1 MGINEDIR
9 NAFCG
14 IAASVPEIVRTMRHG
29 ETEQGAVLQ
38 LSSRYFAEAL
48 SDAAPAEAARYVA
61 NAADFPTLE
70 QGDAVELD
78 GSLRVV
84 VSLKTDPIRE
94 MSKVGKKSNVGAT
107 FTFGLSAEFEKCPAA
122 YKGTRRENGKAL
134 TIQHPL
140 DILLLENGTA
150 DNYTDALAPTYATA
164 YTIAVRRTDWPEV
177 TDPEPSDTIEVAP
190 DGQPLTLKVS
200 TVTRHGGWY
209 ILKCRTR
216 G

>member
-1 MGINEDIR
+1 MGLREDFR
-9 NAFCG
+9 NALG
-14 IAASVPEIVRTMRHG
+14 SIAAAVPEAVRTMRHG
-29 ETEQGAVLQ
+29 ETEQGAVVQ
-38 LSSRYFAEAL
+38 SSSRDFAEAV
-48 SDAAPAEAARYVA
+48 SDTAPAEAARYVA

-70 QGDAVELD
+70 QGAAVELG
-78 GSLRVV
+78 GSLSVV
-84 VSLKTDPIRE
+84 VSMKTDP
-94 MSKVGKKSNVGAT
+94 VGAT
-107 FTFGLSAEFEKCPAA
+107 FTVGLSAEFEKCPAA
-122 YKGTRRENGKAL
+122 YKGTRRENGKAR

-164 YTIAVRRTDWPEV
+164 YIAAIRRADWPEV

-190 DGQPLTLKVS
+190 DGHPLTLKVS

-216 G
+216 S

>member
-1 MGINEDIR
+1 MSLREDFR
-9 NAFCG
+9 NALG
-14 IAASVPEIVRTMRHG
+14 SIAAAVPEAVRTMRHG
-29 ETEQGAVLQ
+29 ETEQGAVVQ
-38 LSSRYFAEAL
+38 SSSRDFAEAV
-48 SDAAPAEAARYVA
+48 SDAAPEEAARYVA

-70 QGDAVELD
+70 QGAAVEL
-78 GSLRVV
+78 GESLRVV
-84 VSLKTDPIRE
+84 VSMKTDP
-94 MSKVGKKSNVGAT
+94 VGAT
-107 FTFGLSAEFEKCPAA
+107 FTVGLSAEFEKCPAA
-122 YKGTRRENGKAL
+122 YKGTRRENGKAR

-164 YTIAVRRTDWPEV
+164 YIAAIRRADWPEV

-190 DGQPLTLKVS
+190 DGHPLTLKVS

>member
-1 MGINEDIR
+1 MGLNEDIR

-29 ETEQGAVLQ
+29 ETEHGAVLQ
-38 LSSRYFAEAL
+38 SSSRDFAEAL

-70 QGDAVELD
+70 QGAAVELG

-84 VSLKTDPIRE
+84 VSMKTDA
-94 MSKVGKKSNVGAT
+94 VGAT
-107 FTFGLSAEFEKCPAA
+107 FTVGLSAEFEKCPAA
-122 YKGTRRENGKAL
+122 YKGTRREDGKAR
-134 TIQHPL
+134 TIRHPL
-140 DILLLENGTA
+140 DILILESGTA

-216 G
+216 S

>member
-1 MGINEDIR
+1 MGLREDFR
-9 NAFCG
+9 NALG
-14 IAASVPEIVRTMRHG
+14 SIAAAVPEAVRTMRHG
-29 ETEQGAVLQ
+29 ETEQGAVVQ
-38 LSSRYFAEAL
+38 SSSRDFAEDV

-70 QGDAVELD
+70 QGSAVELG

-84 VSLKTDPIRE
+84 VSMKTDP
-94 MSKVGKKSNVGAT
+94 VGAT
-107 FTFGLSAEFEKCPAA
+107 FTVGLSAEFEKCPAS
-122 YKGTRRENGKAL
+122 YKGTRRENGKAR
-134 TIQHPL
+134 TIQHPI

-150 DNYTDALAPTYATA
+150 DNFSDALAPTYATA
-164 YTIAVRRTDWPEV
+164 YTVAVRRTDWPEV
-177 TDPEPSDTIEVAP
+177 SDPEPSDTIEVAP

>member
-1 MGINEDIR
+1 MGLREDFR
-9 NAFCG
+9 NALG
-14 IAASVPEIVRTMRHG
+14 SIAAAVPEAVRTMRHG
-29 ETEQGAVLQ
+29 ETEQGTVVQ
-38 LSSRYFAEAL
+38 SSSRDFAEAV

-70 QGDAVELD
+70 QGAAVEL
-78 GSLRVV
+78 GESLRVV
-84 VSLKTDPIRE
+84 VSMKADP
-94 MSKVGKKSNVGAT
+94 VGAT
-107 FTFGLSAEFEKCPAA
+107 FTVGLSAEFEKCPAA
-122 YKGTRRENGKAL
+122 YKGTRRENGKAR

-164 YTIAVRRTDWPEV
+164 YIAAIRRADWPEV

-190 DGQPLTLKVS
+190 DGHPLTLKVS

-216 G
+216 S

>member
-1 MGINEDIR
+1 MSLREDFR
-9 NAFCG
+9 NALG
-14 IAASVPEIVRTMRHG
+14 SIAAAVPEAVRTMRHG
-29 ETEQGAVLQ
+29 ETEQGAVVQ
-38 LSSRYFAEAL
+38 SSSRDFAEAV

-70 QGDAVELD
+70 LGAAVEL
-78 GSLRVV
+78 GESLRVV
-84 VSLKTDPIRE
+84 VSMKSDP
-94 MSKVGKKSNVGAT
+94 VGAT
-107 FTFGLSAEFEKCPAA
+107 FTIGLSAEFEKCPAA

-150 DNYTDALAPTYATA
+150 DNFSDALAPTYATA
-164 YTIAVRRTDWPEV
+164 YTVAVRRTDWPEV

-190 DGQPLTLKVS
+190 DGHPLILKVS

-216 G
+216 S

>member
-1 MGINEDIR
+1 MGLREDFR
-9 NAFCG
+9 NALG
-14 IAASVPEIVRTMRHG
+14 SIAAAVPQAVRTMRHG
-29 ETEQGAVLQ
+29 ETEQGAVVQ
-38 LSSRYFAEAL
+38 SSSRDFAEAV

-70 QGDAVELD
+70 QGAAVELG

-84 VSLKTDPIRE
+84 VSMKTDP
-94 MSKVGKKSNVGAT
+94 VGAT
-107 FTFGLSAEFEKCPAA
+107 FTIGLSAEFEKCPAA
-122 YKGTRRENGKAL
+122 YKGTRRENGKAR

-150 DNYTDALAPTYATA
+150 DNFSDALAPTYATA
-164 YTIAVRRTDWPEV
+164 YTVAVRRTDWPEV
-177 TDPEPSDTIEVAP
+177 KDPEPSDTIEVAP
-190 DGQPLTLKVS
+190 DGHPLTLKVS

-216 G
+216 S

>member
-1 MGINEDIR
+1 MSLREDFR
-9 NAFCG
+9 NALG
-14 IAASVPEIVRTMRHG
+14 SIAAAVPEAVRTMRHG
-29 ETEQGAVLQ
+29 ETEQGAVVQ
-38 LSSRYFAEAL
+38 SSSRDFAEAV

-70 QGDAVELD
+70 QGAAVELD
-78 GSLRVV
+78 ESLRVV
-84 VSLKTDPIRE
+84 VSMKTDP
-94 MSKVGKKSNVGAT
+94 VGAT
-107 FTFGLSAEFEKCPAA
+107 FTVGLSAEFEKCPAA
-122 YKGTRRENGKAL
+122 YKGTRRENGKAR

-164 YTIAVRRTDWPEV
+164 YIAAIRRTDWPEV
-177 TDPEPSDTIEVAP
+177 SDPEPSDTIEVAP
-190 DGQPLTLKVS
+190 DGHPLTLKVS

-216 G
+216 S

>member
-1 MGINEDIR
+1 MGLREDFR
-9 NAFCG
+9 NALG
-14 IAASVPEIVRTMRHG
+14 SIAAAVPEAVRTMRHG
-29 ETEQGAVLQ
+29 ETEQGAVVQ
-38 LSSRYFAEAL
+38 SSSRDFAEAV

-70 QGDAVELD
+70 QGAAVEL
-78 GSLRVV
+78 GESLRVV
-84 VSLKTDPIRE
+84 VSMKADP
-94 MSKVGKKSNVGAT
+94 VGAT
-107 FTFGLSAEFEKCPAA
+107 FTVGLSAEFEKCPAA
-122 YKGTRRENGKAL
+122 YKGTRRENGKAR

-164 YTIAVRRTDWPEV
+164 YIAAIRRADWPEV

-190 DGQPLTLKVS
+190 DGHPLTLKVS

-216 G
+216 S

>member
-1 MGINEDIR
+1 MSLREDFR
-9 NAFCG
+9 NALG
-14 IAASVPEIVRTMRHG
+14 SIAAAVPEAVRTMRHG
-29 ETEQGAVLQ
+29 ETEQGAVVQ
-38 LSSRYFAEAL
+38 SSSRDFAEAV

-70 QGDAVELD
+70 QGAAVEL
-78 GSLRVV
+78 GESLRVV
-84 VSLKTDPIRE
+84 VSMKTDP
-94 MSKVGKKSNVGAT
+94 VGAT
-107 FTFGLSAEFEKCPAA
+107 FTVGLSAEFEKCPAA
-122 YKGTRRENGKAL
+122 YKGTRRENGKAR

-164 YTIAVRRTDWPEV
+164 YIAAIRRDDWPEV
-177 TDPEPSDTIEVAP
+177 SDPEPSDTIEVAP
-190 DGQPLTLKVS
+190 DGHPLTLKVS

-216 G
+216 S

>member
-1 MGINEDIR
+1 MGLNEDIR

-38 LSSRYFAEAL
+38 LSSRDFAEAL

-70 QGDAVELD
+70 LGAAVELC

-84 VSLKTDPIRE
+84 VSMKTDA
-94 MSKVGKKSNVGAT
+94 VGAT

-122 YKGTRRENGKAL
+122 YKGTRREDGKAR
-134 TIQHPL
+134 TIRHPL
-140 DILLLENGTA
+140 DILILESGTA
-150 DNYTDALAPTYATA
+150 DNFSDALAPTYATA
-164 YTIAVRRTDWPEV
+164 YTVAVRRTDWPEV

-190 DGQPLTLKVS
+190 DGHPLTLKVS

>member
-1 MGINEDIR
+1 MSLREDFR
-9 NAFCG
+9 NALG
-14 IAASVPEIVRTMRHG
+14 SIAAAVPEAVRTMRHG
-29 ETEQGAVLQ
+29 ETEQGAVVQ
-38 LSSRYFAEAL
+38 SSSRDFAETV

-70 QGDAVELD
+70 QGAAVEL
-78 GSLRVV
+78 GESLRVV
-84 VSLKTDPIRE
+84 VSMKTDP
-94 MSKVGKKSNVGAT
+94 VGAT
-107 FTFGLSAEFEKCPAA
+107 FTVGLSAEFEKCPAA
-122 YKGTRRENGKAL
+122 YKGTRRENGKAR

-164 YTIAVRRTDWPEV
+164 YIAAIRRTDWPEV
-177 TDPEPSDTIEVAP
+177 SDPEPSDTIEVAP
-190 DGQPLTLKVS
+190 DGHPLTLKVS